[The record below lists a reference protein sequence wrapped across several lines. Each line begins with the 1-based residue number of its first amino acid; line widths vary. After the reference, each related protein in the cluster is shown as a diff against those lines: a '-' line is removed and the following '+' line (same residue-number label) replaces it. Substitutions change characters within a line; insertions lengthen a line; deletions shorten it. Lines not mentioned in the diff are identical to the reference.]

1 MNSNFTIQDLMT
13 HVDDFPRIP
22 DNTPFYEVI
31 SSLEKS
37 LLDFQTGK
45 SKQRTLLVEDVDG
58 NILGKIT
65 PKDVIKGLE
74 PQYDKIDSFTDN
86 IRYGVPHI
94 VETMKKDYMLWQK
107 PLDDLCRKAGEIK
120 AANMITRPGELQSL
134 NISESMD
141 QAFHLFVTTGHDS
154 LYVMEDEKIVG
165 LLRFTDIYNAI
176 RGIVQACK
184 LDSQDH

>member
-1 MNSNFTIQDLMT
+1 MNKNLTIRELMAP
-13 HVDDFPRIP
+13 VGDFPKISE
-22 DNTPFYEVI
+22 NTLFYEVI
-31 SSLEKS
+31 TALDKS
-37 LLDFQTGK
+37 LHDFQSGK
-45 SKQRTLLVEDVDG
+45 SKQRTLLVEDGDG

-65 PKDVIKGLE
+65 PKDVVKGLE

-120 AANMITRPGELQSL
+120 ATNMITRPGELQSVD
-134 NISESMD
+134 IGASMD

-154 LYVMEDEKIVG
+154 LYVMENDKIVG
-165 LLRFTDIYNAI
+165 LLRFSDVYTAI
-176 RGIVQACK
+176 REVVQACK